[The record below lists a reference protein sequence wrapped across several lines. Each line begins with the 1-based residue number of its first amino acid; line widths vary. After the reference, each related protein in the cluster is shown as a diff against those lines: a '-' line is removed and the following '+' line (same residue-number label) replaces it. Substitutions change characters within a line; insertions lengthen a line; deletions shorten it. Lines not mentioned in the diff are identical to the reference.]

1 MSTVCAVTIHPLH
14 GIPEVVAG
22 AQLGRVIRAALDDA
36 GLVLADGDVIVVSSK
51 IVSKAQGLRAP
62 VAERDAIVRQQS
74 RRVVAERR
82 TPSGTTRVV
91 EAIAGPVMAGAGIDA
106 SNTGAEEGLLLLPAD
121 PDLAARQLY
130 AELLTAYAPQP
141 LPRLG
146 IVITD
151 TAGRPWRAGQTDF
164 ALGACSV
171 EVLDDLRGAV
181 DADGRALAV
190 TARAVADEI
199 AAAADLVKGKSTRV
213 PAALVRGLPEG
224 TVSHPGAAGARTLVR
239 SGPSDWF
246 ALGAAEAVRSALGV
260 EPGSPA
266 ADQVG
271 VASVTGEGYAERLA
285 RAIRLAQHGEGAA
298 SVELSPRET
307 GSTTLTVR
315 SGDPFITGRVCA
327 RLEVALAS
335 EQLEGLVVTAT
346 R

>member
-1 MSTVCAVTIHPLH
+1 
-14 GIPEVVAG
+14 
-22 AQLGRVIRAALDDA
+22 
-36 GLVLADGDVIVVSSK
+36 
-51 IVSKAQGLRAP
+51 
-62 VAERDAIVRQQS
+62 
-74 RRVVAERR
+74 
-82 TPSGTTRVV
+82 
-91 EAIAGPVMAGAGIDA
+91 
-106 SNTGAEEGLLLLPAD
+106 AD

-199 AAAADLVKGKSTRV
+199 AAAADLVKGKSSGV
-213 PAALVRGLPEG
+213 PAALVRGLPDG
-224 TVSHPGAAGARTLVR
+224 TVSDPGAAGARTLVR
-239 SGPSDWF
+239 RGPSDWF

-260 EPGSPA
+260 DPGSPA

-271 VASVTGEGYAERLA
+271 VASVTDEPYAERLA
-285 RAIRLAQHGEGAA
+285 RAIRLALHGEGEA
-298 SVELSPRET
+298 SVELPARET
-307 GSTTLTVR
+307 GSATLTVR
-315 SGDPFITGRVCA
+315 AEDPFIAGRICA

-335 EQLEGLVVTAT
+335 EQLGGLVVTAT
-346 R
+346 G